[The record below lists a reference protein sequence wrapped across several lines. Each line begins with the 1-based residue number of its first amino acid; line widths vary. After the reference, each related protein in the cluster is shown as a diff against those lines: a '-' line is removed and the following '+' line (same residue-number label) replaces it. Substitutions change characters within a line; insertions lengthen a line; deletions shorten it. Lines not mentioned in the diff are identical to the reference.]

1 MTFSCMRLYVHFS
14 GANGLANPRDFLYPT
29 AWYED
34 VDEDYT
40 IFNKYQGKLFT
51 AKQVIQAIQGF
62 RVLQFIERISH
73 MLSYKFQYLNQFSW
87 KWNGA

>member
-51 AKQVIQAIQGF
+51 AKQVILKGF
-62 RVLQFIERISH
+62 LTEGNTGIHSSTIHWNNQSH
-73 MLSYKFQYLNQFSW
+73 VIL
-87 KWNGA
+87 